1 MLYEGRDL
9 PDHCI
14 HHNRSLCLDC
24 VRYSQFQPAFIVS
37 DSLAEKFSV
46 TNSGETDKIKLPV
59 LEVALD
65 NEEIFNFKIVS
76 WSKSTK
82 EKFYEFTCESQTVN
96 DIYSVGGNLN
106 VVNLTISGIGTSFPL
121 IVSSYEFSLLDLS
134 KRMFN
139 IKVY

>member
-1 MLYEGRDL
+1 MSNEWERVLSN
-9 PDHCI
+9 PD
-14 HHNRSLCLDC
+14 N
-24 VRYSQFQPAFIVS
+24 FIVS